1 MKISGFSYVR
11 NGFDY
16 GVPFLEAYQSILPVC
31 DEFVVTV
38 GEGNDGTKEAI
49 QKLNDPKIRII
60 DTVWDMSLRANGKI
74 FAQQTNMALDAI
86 TGDWAFHIQADE
98 VIHENDI
105 YKIKEAVERNDN
117 DKRVEGFILPFIH
130 FWGGYDHIRTS
141 RRVHKNEVRLFRNG
155 LGVRSYRDSLGFRK
169 YRDFKAYAND
179 TEKGEKLRVKKI
191 DAPIYHYTEVRGP
204 GAKTKKAAAIGAFY
218 EKNDGKPVQ
227 KEEYGYDRLEKF
239 TGTHPRLMNEK
250 VKAQDANFSRTYRLA
265 IDEEDINAPGF
276 GVTVEITSAKTH
288 KTNVYRISSQTT
300 VKENILVAKL

>member
-38 GEGNDGTKEAI
+38 GEGNDGTREAI

-169 YRDFKAYAND
+169 YRDFNAYAND

-191 DAPIYHYTEVRGP
+191 NAPIYHYTEVRGP

-250 VKAQDANFSRTYRLA
+250 VKAQDWEYVFNPKKAVWRTKDR
-265 IDEEDINAPGF
+265 IMQPIEDILGF
-276 GVTVEITSAKTH
+276 KIGEYK
-288 KTNVYRISSQTT
+288 NY
-300 VKENILVAKL
+300 KLIK

>member
-16 GVPFLEAYQSILPVC
+16 GVPFLEAYQSILPIC
-31 DEFVVTV
+31 DEFIVTV

-169 YRDFKAYAND
+169 YKDFKAYAND

-250 VKAQDANFSRTYRLA
+250 VKAQDWEYVFNPKKAVWRTKDR
-265 IDEEDINAPGF
+265 IMQPIEDILGF
-276 GVTVEITSAKTH
+276 KIGEYK
-288 KTNVYRISSQTT
+288 NY
-300 VKENILVAKL
+300 KLIK

>member
-169 YRDFKAYAND
+169 YRDFNAYAND

-191 DAPIYHYTEVRGP
+191 NAPIYHYTEVRGP

-250 VKAQDANFSRTYRLA
+250 VKAQDWEYVFNPKKAVWRTKDR
-265 IDEEDINAPGF
+265 IMQPIEDILGF
-276 GVTVEITSAKTH
+276 KIGEYK
-288 KTNVYRISSQTT
+288 NY
-300 VKENILVAKL
+300 KLIK

>member
-31 DEFVVTV
+31 DEFIVTV
-38 GEGNDGTKEAI
+38 GKGDDGTKEAI
-49 QKLNDPKIRII
+49 QQLNDPKIRII

-105 YKIKEAVERNDN
+105 YKIKEAVEQNDH

-130 FWGGYDHIRTS
+130 FWGGYDYIRTS

-169 YRDFKAYAND
+169 YNDFAAYAND

-191 DAPIYHYTEVRGP
+191 NAPIYHYTEVRGP
-204 GAKTKKAAAIGAFY
+204 GAKSKKAAAIGAFY

-239 TGTHPRLMNEK
+239 TGTHPRLMNDK
-250 VKAQDANFSRTYRLA
+250 VKAQDWEYVFNPKNAVWRTKDR
-265 IDEEDINAPGF
+265 IMQPIEDILGF
-276 GVTVEITSAKTH
+276 KIGEYK
-288 KTNVYRISSQTT
+288 NY
-300 VKENILVAKL
+300 KLIK

>member
-169 YRDFKAYAND
+169 YRDFNAYAND

-204 GAKTKKAAAIGAFY
+204 GAKTKKASAIGAFY

-250 VKAQDANFSRTYRLA
+250 VKAQDWEYVFNPKKAVWRTKDR
-265 IDEEDINAPGF
+265 IMQPIEDILGF
-276 GVTVEITSAKTH
+276 KIGEYK
-288 KTNVYRISSQTT
+288 NY
-300 VKENILVAKL
+300 KLIK

>member
-239 TGTHPRLMNEK
+239 TGTHPRLMSEK
-250 VKAQDANFSRTYRLA
+250 VKAQDWEYVFNPKKAVWRTKDR
-265 IDEEDINAPGF
+265 IMQPIEDILGF
-276 GVTVEITSAKTH
+276 KIGEYK
-288 KTNVYRISSQTT
+288 NY
-300 VKENILVAKL
+300 KLIK

>member
-31 DEFVVTV
+31 DEFIVTV

-169 YRDFKAYAND
+169 YRDFNAYAND

-204 GAKTKKAAAIGAFY
+204 GAKNKKAAAIGAFY

-239 TGTHPRLMNEK
+239 TGTHPRLMSEK
-250 VKAQDANFSRTYRLA
+250 VKAQDWEYVFNPKKAVWRTKDR
-265 IDEEDINAPGF
+265 IMQPIEDILGF
-276 GVTVEITSAKTH
+276 KIGEYK
-288 KTNVYRISSQTT
+288 NY
-300 VKENILVAKL
+300 KLIK

>member
-31 DEFVVTV
+31 DEFIVTV
-38 GEGNDGTKEAI
+38 GEGNDGTREAI

-169 YRDFKAYAND
+169 YRDFNAYAND

-204 GAKTKKAAAIGAFY
+204 GAKTKKASAIGAFY

-250 VKAQDANFSRTYRLA
+250 VKAQDWEYVFNPKKAVWRTKDR
-265 IDEEDINAPGF
+265 IMQPIEDILGF
-276 GVTVEITSAKTH
+276 KIGEYK
-288 KTNVYRISSQTT
+288 NY
-300 VKENILVAKL
+300 KLIK

>member
-31 DEFVVTV
+31 DEFIVTV

-191 DAPIYHYTEVRGP
+191 NAPIYHYTEVRGP

-239 TGTHPRLMNEK
+239 TGTHPRLMSEK
-250 VKAQDANFSRTYRLA
+250 VKAQDWEYVFNPKKAVWRTKDR
-265 IDEEDINAPGF
+265 IMQPIEDILGF
-276 GVTVEITSAKTH
+276 KIGEYK
-288 KTNVYRISSQTT
+288 NY
-300 VKENILVAKL
+300 KLIK

>member
-31 DEFVVTV
+31 DEFIVTV
-38 GEGNDGTKEAI
+38 GEGNDGTREAI

-169 YRDFKAYAND
+169 YRDFNAYAND

-191 DAPIYHYTEVRGP
+191 DAPIYHYTEVRDP
-204 GAKTKKAAAIGAFY
+204 GAKNKKAAAIGAFY

-250 VKAQDANFSRTYRLA
+250 VKAQDWEYVFNPKKAVWRTKDR
-265 IDEEDINAPGF
+265 IMQPIEDILGF
-276 GVTVEITSAKTH
+276 KIGEYK
-288 KTNVYRISSQTT
+288 NY
-300 VKENILVAKL
+300 KLIK

>member
-31 DEFVVTV
+31 DEFIVTV

-250 VKAQDANFSRTYRLA
+250 VKAQDWEYVFNPKKAVWRTKDR
-265 IDEEDINAPGF
+265 IMQPIEDILGF
-276 GVTVEITSAKTH
+276 KIGEYK
-288 KTNVYRISSQTT
+288 NY
-300 VKENILVAKL
+300 KLIK

>member
-191 DAPIYHYTEVRGP
+191 NAPIYHYTEVRGP

-250 VKAQDANFSRTYRLA
+250 VKAQDWEYVFNPKKAVWRTKDR
-265 IDEEDINAPGF
+265 IMQPIEDILGF
-276 GVTVEITSAKTH
+276 KIGEYK
-288 KTNVYRISSQTT
+288 NY
-300 VKENILVAKL
+300 KLIK

>member
-31 DEFVVTV
+31 DEFIVTV

-169 YRDFKAYAND
+169 YRDFNAYAND

-239 TGTHPRLMNEK
+239 TGTHPRLMSEK
-250 VKAQDANFSRTYRLA
+250 VKAQDWEYVFNPKKAVWRTKDR
-265 IDEEDINAPGF
+265 IMQPIEDILGF
-276 GVTVEITSAKTH
+276 KIGEYK
-288 KTNVYRISSQTT
+288 NY
-300 VKENILVAKL
+300 KLIK

>member
-16 GVPFLEAYQSILPVC
+16 GVPFLEAYQSILPIC
-31 DEFVVTV
+31 DEFIVTV
-38 GEGNDGTKEAI
+38 GEGNDGTKQAI
-49 QKLNDPKIRII
+49 QQLNDPKIKII

-74 FAQQTNMALDAI
+74 FAQQTNLALDAI

-105 YKIKEAVERNDN
+105 YKIKEAVVQNDH

-141 RRVHKNEVRLFRNG
+141 RRVHKHEVRLFRNG

-169 YRDFKAYAND
+169 YKNLEAYAND

-218 EKNDGKPVQ
+218 EKNDNKPVQ
-227 KEEYGYDRLEKF
+227 KEEFGYDRLEKF
-239 TGTHPRLMNEK
+239 TGTHPRLMHGK
-250 VKAQDANFSRTYRLA
+250 VNAQDWEYVFNPKKAVWRTKDR
-265 IDEEDINAPGF
+265 IMQPIEDLLGF
-276 GVTVEITSAKTH
+276 KIGEYK
-288 KTNVYRISSQTT
+288 NY
-300 VKENILVAKL
+300 KLIK

>member
-31 DEFVVTV
+31 DEFIVTV

-191 DAPIYHYTEVRGP
+191 NAPIYHYTEVRGP

-250 VKAQDANFSRTYRLA
+250 VKAQDWEYVFNPKKAVWRTKDR
-265 IDEEDINAPGF
+265 IMQPIEDILGF
-276 GVTVEITSAKTH
+276 KIGEYK
-288 KTNVYRISSQTT
+288 NY
-300 VKENILVAKL
+300 KLIK

>member
-38 GEGNDGTKEAI
+38 GEGNDGTREAI

-191 DAPIYHYTEVRGP
+191 NAPIYHYTEVRGP

-250 VKAQDANFSRTYRLA
+250 VKAQDWEYVFNPKKAVWRTKDR
-265 IDEEDINAPGF
+265 IMQPIEDILGF
-276 GVTVEITSAKTH
+276 KIGEYK
-288 KTNVYRISSQTT
+288 NY
-300 VKENILVAKL
+300 KLIK

>member
-31 DEFVVTV
+31 DEFIVTV

-204 GAKTKKAAAIGAFY
+204 GAKTKKASAIGAFY

-239 TGTHPRLMNEK
+239 TGTHPRLMSEK
-250 VKAQDANFSRTYRLA
+250 VKAQDWEYVFNPKKAVWRTKDR
-265 IDEEDINAPGF
+265 IMQPIEDILGF
-276 GVTVEITSAKTH
+276 KIGEYK
-288 KTNVYRISSQTT
+288 NY
-300 VKENILVAKL
+300 KLIK

>member
-31 DEFVVTV
+31 DEFIVTV

-74 FAQQTNMALDAI
+74 FAQQTNIALDAI

-191 DAPIYHYTEVRGP
+191 NAPIYHYTEVRGP

-250 VKAQDANFSRTYRLA
+250 VKAQDWEYVFNPKKAVWRTKDR
-265 IDEEDINAPGF
+265 IMQPIEDILGF
-276 GVTVEITSAKTH
+276 KIGEYK
-288 KTNVYRISSQTT
+288 NY
-300 VKENILVAKL
+300 KLIK

>member
-250 VKAQDANFSRTYRLA
+250 VKAQDWEYVFNPKKAVWRTKDR
-265 IDEEDINAPGF
+265 IMQPIEDILGF
-276 GVTVEITSAKTH
+276 KIGEYK
-288 KTNVYRISSQTT
+288 NY
-300 VKENILVAKL
+300 KLIK

>member
-141 RRVHKNEVRLFRNG
+141 RRVHKSEVRLFRNG

-169 YRDFKAYAND
+169 YRDFNAYAND

-191 DAPIYHYTEVRGP
+191 NAPIYHYTEVRGP

-250 VKAQDANFSRTYRLA
+250 VKAQDWEYVFNPKKAVWRTKDR
-265 IDEEDINAPGF
+265 IMQPIEDILGF
-276 GVTVEITSAKTH
+276 KIGEYK
-288 KTNVYRISSQTT
+288 NY
-300 VKENILVAKL
+300 KLIK

>member
-38 GEGNDGTKEAI
+38 GNGNDGTKEAI
-49 QKLNDPKIRII
+49 QRLNNPKIKII

-74 FAQQTNMALDAI
+74 FAQQTNIALDAI
-86 TGDWAFHIQADE
+86 TGNWAFHIQADE

-105 YKIKEAVERNDN
+105 YKIKEAVQQNDA

-130 FWGGYDHIRTS
+130 FWGGYDYIRTS

-169 YRDFKAYAND
+169 YTDYKAYAND
-179 TEKGEKLRVKKI
+179 TEKGEKLTVKKI

-204 GAKTKKAAAIGAFY
+204 GAKSKKAEAIGAFY
-218 EKNDGKPVQ
+218 EKNDGRQVQ
-227 KEEYGYDRLEKF
+227 KEEFGYDRLEKF
-239 TGTHPRLMNEK
+239 TGTHPKLMYEK
-250 VKAQDANFSRTYRLA
+250 VKAQDWDYVFNPKNAVWRTKDR
-265 IDEEDINAPGF
+265 IMQPIEDMLGF
-276 GVTVEITSAKTH
+276 KIGEYK
-288 KTNVYRISSQTT
+288 NY
-300 VKENILVAKL
+300 KLIR

>member
-60 DTVWDMSLRANGKI
+60 NTVWDMSLRANGKI

-191 DAPIYHYTEVRGP
+191 NAPIYHYTEVRGP
-204 GAKTKKAAAIGAFY
+204 GAKTKKASAIGAFY

-239 TGTHPRLMNEK
+239 TGTHPRLMSEK
-250 VKAQDANFSRTYRLA
+250 VKAQDWEYVFNPKKAVWRTKDR
-265 IDEEDINAPGF
+265 IMQPIEDILGF
-276 GVTVEITSAKTH
+276 KIGEYK
-288 KTNVYRISSQTT
+288 NY
-300 VKENILVAKL
+300 KLIK

>member
-31 DEFVVTV
+31 DEFIVTV

-169 YRDFKAYAND
+169 YRDFNAYAND

-250 VKAQDANFSRTYRLA
+250 VKAQDWEYVFNPKKAVWRTKDR
-265 IDEEDINAPGF
+265 IMQPIEDILGF
-276 GVTVEITSAKTH
+276 KIGEYK
-288 KTNVYRISSQTT
+288 NY
-300 VKENILVAKL
+300 KLIK

>member
-38 GEGNDGTKEAI
+38 GEGNDGTREAI

-169 YRDFKAYAND
+169 YRDFNAYAID

-191 DAPIYHYTEVRGP
+191 NAPIYHYTEVRGP

-250 VKAQDANFSRTYRLA
+250 VKAQDWEYVFNPKKAVWRTKDR
-265 IDEEDINAPGF
+265 IMQPIEDILGF
-276 GVTVEITSAKTH
+276 KIGEYK
-288 KTNVYRISSQTT
+288 NY
-300 VKENILVAKL
+300 KLIK

>member
-60 DTVWDMSLRANGKI
+60 NTVWDMSLRANGKI

-204 GAKTKKAAAIGAFY
+204 GAKTKKASAIGAFY

-239 TGTHPRLMNEK
+239 TGTHPRLMSEK
-250 VKAQDANFSRTYRLA
+250 VKAQDWEYVFNPKKAVWRTKDR
-265 IDEEDINAPGF
+265 IMQPIEDILGF
-276 GVTVEITSAKTH
+276 KIGEYK
-288 KTNVYRISSQTT
+288 NY
-300 VKENILVAKL
+300 KLIK

>member
-16 GVPFLEAYQSILPVC
+16 GVPFLEAYQSILPIC
-31 DEFVVTV
+31 DEFIVTV
-38 GEGNDGTKEAI
+38 GEGNDGTREAI

-105 YKIKEAVERNDN
+105 YKIKEAVERNNN

-169 YRDFKAYAND
+169 YRDFNAYAND

-250 VKAQDANFSRTYRLA
+250 VKAQDWEYVFNPKKAVWRTKDR
-265 IDEEDINAPGF
+265 IMQPIEDILGF
-276 GVTVEITSAKTH
+276 KIGEYK
-288 KTNVYRISSQTT
+288 NY
-300 VKENILVAKL
+300 KLIK

>member
-31 DEFVVTV
+31 DEFIVTV

-204 GAKTKKAAAIGAFY
+204 GAKTKKASAIGAFY

-250 VKAQDANFSRTYRLA
+250 VKAQDWEYVFNPKKAVWRTKDR
-265 IDEEDINAPGF
+265 IMQPIEDILGF
-276 GVTVEITSAKTH
+276 KIGEYK
-288 KTNVYRISSQTT
+288 NY
-300 VKENILVAKL
+300 KLIK